1 MLIIIPNF
9 SNEDIKVFLKLV
21 SKGENY
27 KPTDR
32 IFFIDENRENI
43 FYQENQK
50 NNNDTQIQY
59 KFDYIFSHYDNT
71 TLISRSINLMLEN
84 LIDNNKNVLFITF
97 GENNLGATK
106 FFLGS
111 NQGNLLNNESF
122 FSFAYQTIL
131 KTMSKNYQYDNFLIE
146 IYKIANEKFIVDYV
160 KLNFYNF

>member
-1 MLIIIPNF
+1 MFIIIPNF
-9 SNEDIKVFLKLV
+9 SNEDTRVFVKLV

-27 KPTDR
+27 VSTDR
-32 IFFIDENRENI
+32 IFFFDENRENL
-43 FYQENQK
+43 FYQETK
-50 NNNDTQIQY
+50 ENNTNTQIQY

-71 TLISRSINLMLEN
+71 MLISRSINLMLAN
-84 LIDNNKNVLFITF
+84 LIENEKNVLFITF

-131 KTMSKNYQYDNFLIE
+131 QTMNKNYQYDNILIE

-160 KLNFYNF
+160 KINFL